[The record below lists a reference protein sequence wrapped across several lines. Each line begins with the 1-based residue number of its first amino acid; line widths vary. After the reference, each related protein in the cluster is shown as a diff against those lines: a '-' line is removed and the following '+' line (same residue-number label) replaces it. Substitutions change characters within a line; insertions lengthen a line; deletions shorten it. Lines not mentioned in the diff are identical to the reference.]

1 MPYAFFAQVE
11 FADDDRDASR
21 KNLTE
26 GLIPMAKSQ
35 PGFQS
40 GVWARSERRGIGTI
54 VFDTE
59 ENATAAK
66 AAIEA
71 GRPADSPK
79 IVDSGIYE
87 VMGQA

>member
-1 MPYAFFAQVE
+1 MPYAFIAQVE
-11 FADDDRDASR
+11 FGDDDTNASR
-21 KNLTE
+21 TFLSE
-26 GLIPMAKSQ
+26 GLIPLAKAQ

-40 GVWARSERRGIGTI
+40 GMWYRSGRKGIGTI

-59 ENATAAK
+59 ENATK
-66 AAIEA
+66 GMAAIAE
-71 GRPADSPK
+71 GRPDHAPK